1 MRAFLYSKG
10 QNLRVHFGL
19 FMLLLLLP
27 LVEAQQISSVSPRT
41 ATVGE
46 PFELE
51 FSGKNLGLSGDG
63 NLLILA
69 SFACHQEIISEEPKP
84 PADGKVPKV
93 RNKVRLKVSLKKDAP
108 VGVGWLRLATSM
120 GITPPILF
128 LVDDLPTRKVDP
140 KTRREDATLIDP
152 PLAIES
158 RTPNLDVHYYKLE
171 GKSGQR
177 IAIEVLGSR
186 LGEDVDAV
194 LKLLD
199 AGGRILAA
207 SDDEPGSGKDP
218 RLSHVFKKDETAYV
232 QVREVRYQGGKFYRL
247 RVGNFPLPMAAFPML
262 VQAGM
267 KTSFASIGPPGETSL
282 SRSTRISGLYGTPSR
297 YSIGFRGSEHDA
309 SGFVPLRLVEEPQF
323 IEKEPNNQLSEAQL
337 IESSATLTG
346 RLQIPNDVDIYAFD
360 LKKGQHLHFRPFCRS
375 LGSPAFL
382 LLSLQDEK
390 GRVLASAGN
399 GNSAE
404 EPLHHVASADGRL
417 LLLVSE
423 LARRGTPAFQYS
435 ISAHIQAAPLS
446 FHWDAGKA
454 SHLTVSGQPG
464 STVTLKLKSMR
475 KNFGETIELIPFGKR
490 GDYEVFGSSSIGK
503 EKGNFDFEIH
513 VPETMKPGE
522 WDLLRL
528 RASFTKE
535 GDSPKEW
542 TDVLDFKT
550 AFQNVLPHIPF
561 PPEELLNRI
570 PMFVMQ
576 RKIEVSLD
584 PISGEP
590 GEMVEIKVSLEKKDG
605 TFRFIKP
612 KTSWHGFPKEWK
624 IPAKAQDFDEK
635 KGFSILKLSI
645 PEKAI
650 PGDEI
655 EVFASVRGELENA
668 RYMRV
673 FSNRISIGVT
683 GKEDTLEE
691 TK

>member
-10 QNLRVHFGL
+10 QNPRILVGSLIFL
-19 FMLLLLLP
+19 ILPP
-27 LVEAQQISSVSPRT
+27 LVEAQQISFVSPRT
-41 ATVGE
+41 VTVGE
-46 PFELE
+46 QIELE
-51 FSGKNLGLSGDG
+51 FAGKNLGLSGDG

-69 SFACHQEIISEEPKP
+69 SFDCHQEIISEAPKP
-84 PADGKVPKV
+84 PAEGKEAKT
-93 RNKVRLKVSLKKDAP
+93 RNKVRLKVTLKKDTP
-108 VGVGWLRLATSM
+108 VGVGWLRLVTSM

-140 KTRREDATLIDP
+140 KSRREEATLIDP

-171 GKSGQR
+171 GRSGQR
-177 IAIEVLGSR
+177 IAIEVFGSR
-186 LGEDVDAV
+186 LGEDVDAA

-199 AGGRILAA
+199 DGGRILAA

-218 RLSHVFKKDETAYV
+218 RLSHVFRKNQTAYV
-232 QVREVRYQGGKFYRL
+232 EVREIRYQGGKFYRL
-247 RVGNFPLPMAAFPML
+247 RVGDFPLPMAAFPM
-262 VQAGM
+262 VAQTGV
-267 KTSFASIGPPGETSL
+267 KTSFASVGPPGETSL
-282 SRSTRISGLYGTPSR
+282 SRSARISGLYGAPSR
-297 YSIGFRGSEHDA
+297 YSLGFRGSEHNA
-309 SGFVPLRLVEEPQF
+309 SGFVPLRLVEEPPF
-323 IEKEPNNQLSEAQL
+323 IEKEPNNQLSEAHL

-346 RLQIPNDVDIYAFD
+346 RLQIPDDIDVYAFD
-360 LKKGQHLHFRPFCRS
+360 SKKGQHFHFRPFCRS

-404 EPLHHVASADGRL
+404 ESLHHVASADGRIF
-417 LLLVSE
+417 LLVSE
-423 LARRGTPAFQYS
+423 LAGRGAPAFHYA
-435 ISAHIQAAPLS
+435 ISARIQATPLS

-464 STVTLKLKSMR
+464 STVTLKLKSLR
-475 KNFGETIELIPFGKR
+475 KNFAETIELTPFGAR

-503 EKGNFDFEIH
+503 EKGNFDFEIR

-528 RASFTKE
+528 RASFSKE

-542 TDVLDFKT
+542 TDVLDFKS
-550 AFQNVLPHIPF
+550 AFQNVLPNIPF

-570 PMFVMQ
+570 PMFVMP

-590 GEMVEIKVSLEKKDG
+590 GDMVEMKVSLEKKEG

-624 IPAKAQDFDEK
+624 VPVKAQDFDEK
-635 KGFSILKLSI
+635 KGFAILKFTI
-645 PEKAI
+645 PPKAI

-673 FSNRISIGVT
+673 FSNRISIGIT

>member
-10 QNLRVHFGL
+10 QNPRVHFGL
-19 FMLLLLLP
+19 LIFLILASF
-27 LVEAQQISSVSPRT
+27 VEAQQISSVSPRT
-41 ATVGE
+41 VIVGE
-46 PFELE
+46 SVELE
-51 FSGKNLGLSGDG
+51 FAGKNLGLSGDG

-69 SFACHQEIISEEPKP
+69 SFTCHQEIISEEPKP
-84 PADGKVPKV
+84 PVDGKVAKP
-93 RNKVRLKVSLKKDAP
+93 RNKVRLKVSLKEDAP
-108 VGVGWLRLATSM
+108 VGVGWLRLVTSM

-140 KTRREDATLIDP
+140 KTSREDAVLLAP

-218 RLSHVFKKDETAYV
+218 RLSHVFRKNETAYIE
-232 QVREVRYQGGKFYRL
+232 VREVRYQGGKFYRL
-247 RVGNFPLPMAAFPML
+247 RVGNFPLPMAAFPM
-262 VQAGM
+262 VAQAGT
-267 KTSFASIGPPGETSL
+267 KISFASVGPPGETSL
-282 SRSTRISGLYGTPSR
+282 SRTTRTSGLYGVPSR
-297 YSIGFRGSEHDA
+297 YSLGFRGSEHNA
-309 SGFVPLRLVEEPQF
+309 SGFVPLRLVKEPQF
-323 IEKEPNNQLSEAQL
+323 IEKEPNDQLSEAHL
-337 IESSATLTG
+337 IESSTTLTG
-346 RLQIPNDVDIYAFD
+346 RLQIPDDIDVYAFD

-382 LLSLQDEK
+382 LLSLQDEN

-404 EPLHHVASADGRL
+404 EPLHYIASADGRI

-423 LARRGTPAFQYS
+423 LAGRGTPAFHYA
-435 ISAHIQAAPLS
+435 ISAHIQATPLS

-464 STVTLKLKSMR
+464 STVTLKLKSLR
-475 KNFGETIELIPFGKR
+475 KNFGETIELTPFGER

-503 EKGNFDFEIH
+503 EKGNFDFEVH
-513 VPETMKPGE
+513 VPEAMKPGE
-522 WDLLRL
+522 WDFLRL
-528 RASFTKE
+528 RASFSQE
-535 GDSPKEW
+535 GDNPKEW
-542 TDVLDFKT
+542 TDVLDFKS
-550 AFQNVLPHIPF
+550 AFQNVFPNISF
-561 PPEELLNRI
+561 PPEELINRI
-570 PMFVMQ
+570 PMLVMP

-590 GEMVEIKVSLEKKDG
+590 GDVVEIKVSLEKKEG

-624 IPAKAQDFDEK
+624 VPVKAQDFDEK
-635 KGFSILKLSI
+635 KGFSILKLTI
-645 PEKAI
+645 PKDATS
-650 PGDEI
+650 GDSL
-655 EVFASVRGELENA
+655 EVYASVRGELENA

-673 FSNRISIGVT
+673 FSNKVSLEVT
-683 GKEDTLEE
+683 GEEDILKE

>member
-1 MRAFLYSKG
+1 MRAFLYPKG
-10 QNLRVHFGL
+10 QNPRNHLGWLIFL
-19 FMLLLLLP
+19 FLLS

-46 PFELE
+46 PIELE
-51 FSGKNLGLSGDG
+51 FTGKDLGLSGDG
-63 NLLILA
+63 NLSILA
-69 SFACHQEIISEEPKP
+69 SFACQQEIISEVPKP
-84 PADGKVPKV
+84 PADGKGAKT
-93 RNKVRLKVSLKKDAP
+93 RNKVRLKVTLEKDTP
-108 VGVGWLRLATSM
+108 VGVGWLRLVTSM

-140 KTRREDATLIDP
+140 KSRREDAVLLDP

-171 GKSGQR
+171 GRSGQR

-186 LGEDVDAV
+186 LGEDVDAA

-218 RLSHVFKKDETAYV
+218 RLSHVFRKNETAYV
-232 QVREVRYQGGKFYRL
+232 EVREIRYQGGKFYRL
-247 RVGNFPLPMAAFPML
+247 RVGDFPLPMAAFPM
-262 VQAGM
+262 VAQAGM
-267 KTSFASIGPPGETSL
+267 KTSFASVGPPGETSL
-282 SRSTRISGLYGTPSR
+282 SRSARISGLYGTPSR
-297 YSIGFRGSEHDA
+297 YSLGFRGSEHNA
-309 SGFVPLRLVEEPQF
+309 SGFVPIRLVEEPPF
-323 IEKEPNNQLSEAQL
+323 IEKEPNNQLSEVHL
-337 IESSATLTG
+337 IESSATLIG
-346 RLQIPNDVDIYAFD
+346 RLQIPDDVDVYAFD
-360 LKKGQHLHFRPFCRS
+360 SKKGQHLHFRPFCRS

-382 LLSLQDEK
+382 LLSLQDET

-404 EPLHHVASADGRL
+404 ESLHHVASADGRL
-417 LLLVSE
+417 FLVVSE
-423 LARRGTPAFQYS
+423 LAGRGSPAFHYA
-435 ISAHIQAAPLS
+435 ISARIQATPLS

-464 STVTLKLKSMR
+464 STFTLKLKSLR
-475 KNFGETIELIPFGKR
+475 KNFAETIELTPFGER

-528 RASFTKE
+528 RASFSKE

-542 TDVLDFKT
+542 TDVLDFKS
-550 AFQNVLPHIPF
+550 AFQNVLPNIPF

-570 PMFVMQ
+570 PMFVMP

-584 PISGEP
+584 PMSGEP
-590 GEMVEIKVSLEKKDG
+590 GDMVEMKVSLEKKDG

-624 IPAKAQDFDEK
+624 VPVKAQDFDEK
-635 KGFSILKLSI
+635 KGFSILKVTI
-645 PEKAI
+645 PKKAI
-650 PGDEI
+650 TGDEI

-673 FSNRISIGVT
+673 FSNRISLEIT
-683 GKEDTLEE
+683 GEEDILEE
-691 TK
+691 SK

>member
-1 MRAFLYSKG
+1 MRAFLYPKG
-10 QNLRVHFGL
+10 QNPQNPFGL
-19 FMLLLLLP
+19 LILLFLLP
-27 LVEAQQISSVSPRT
+27 SVEAQQISSVSPRT

-46 PFELE
+46 SVELE
-51 FSGKNLGLSGDG
+51 FTGKNLGLSGDG

-69 SFACHQEIISEEPKP
+69 SFACDQEIINEFPKP
-84 PADGKVPKV
+84 PEDGKEAKT
-93 RNKVRLKVSLKKDAP
+93 RNKVRLKVTLKKDTP
-108 VGVGWLRLATSM
+108 VGVGWLRLVTSM

-128 LVDDLPTRKVDP
+128 LVDDLPTGKVDP
-140 KTRREDATLIDP
+140 KSRREDAVLIDP

-171 GKSGQR
+171 CRSGQR

-199 AGGRILAA
+199 SGGRILAA

-218 RLSHVFKKDETAYV
+218 RLSHVFSKNETAYIE
-232 QVREVRYQGGKFYRL
+232 VREVRYQGGKFYRL
-247 RVGNFPLPMAAFPML
+247 RVGDFPLPMAAFPM
-262 VQAGM
+262 VAQAGM
-267 KTSFASIGPPGETSL
+267 KTSFASVGPPGETSL
-282 SRSTRISGLYGTPSR
+282 SRSARMSGLYGAPSR
-297 YSIGFRGSEHDA
+297 YSLGFRGSEHNA

-323 IEKEPNNQLSEAQL
+323 IEKEPNNQLSEAHL
-337 IESSATLTG
+337 IESSVTLIG
-346 RLQIPNDVDIYAFD
+346 RLQIPDDVDIYAFD
-360 LKKGQHLHFRPFCRS
+360 SKKGQHLHFRPFCRS

-382 LLSLQDEK
+382 LLSLQDAK

-404 EPLHHVASADGRL
+404 ESLHHVASSDGRL
-417 LLLVSE
+417 FLLVSE
-423 LARRGTPAFQYS
+423 LAGRGTPAFHYA
-435 ISAHIQAAPLS
+435 ITARIQATPLS

-464 STVTLKLKSMR
+464 STFTLKLKSLR
-475 KNFGETIELIPFGKR
+475 KNFGETIELTPFGDR

-503 EKGNFDFEIH
+503 EKGNFDFEIQ

-528 RASFTKE
+528 RASFSKE

-542 TDVLDFKT
+542 TDVLDFKS
-550 AFQNVLPHIPF
+550 AFQNVLPNIPF

-570 PMFVMQ
+570 PMFVMP

-590 GEMVEIKVSLEKKDG
+590 GDMVEMKVSLEKQEG
-605 TFRFIKP
+605 AFRFIKP

-624 IPAKAQDFDEK
+624 VPVNAQDFDEK
-635 KGFSILKLSI
+635 KGFSILKLTI
-645 PEKAI
+645 PPKAI

-673 FSNRISIGVT
+673 FSNRVSIGVT
-683 GKEDTLEE
+683 AKEDTLEE